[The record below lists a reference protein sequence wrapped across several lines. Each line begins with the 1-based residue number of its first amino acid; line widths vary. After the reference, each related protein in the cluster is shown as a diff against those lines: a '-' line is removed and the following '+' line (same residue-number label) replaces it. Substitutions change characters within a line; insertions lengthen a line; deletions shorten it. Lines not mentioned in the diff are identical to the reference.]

1 LIGPKRVGLLTALAF
16 GPATM
21 SPVGA
26 LDNVTIVAPGVE
38 NDLAERLRNAS
49 LLASI
54 PEEDA
59 TEVQEVLAAAR
70 AEYARMLGVLY
81 DEGYFGGVV
90 NVLVDGREAADLSP
104 LDPPGSI
111 RSIELR
117 VQPGPRYR
125 FSRAEVDPL
134 APDTELPEGFAL
146 GEPARV
152 PAIRNAVTD
161 SVSAWR
167 DAGYAKA
174 DVAAQE
180 IVARHPEQRV
190 EASIDVAP
198 GPRVQFGRFDVV
210 GNEQVREGAI
220 RRIAGFPEG
229 ERFSPERMERSA
241 RRLRDTGAFRSV
253 ALSEAED
260 LQPGDV
266 LPITAT
272 VVEEEPRRFGFGA
285 EYDSSDGALL
295 SAFWLHRN
303 LLGGA
308 ERLRFDAQVG
318 GVGSRREEGEFNQD
332 GIDASLGVAFTR
344 PATLNPDTDF
354 VIGLSASQDNEPDF
368 SSQSLAFSTGFS
380 RNIRDRFI
388 AEARVGYLYSRD
400 EDERGVTEYSLLTF
414 PLSASSD
421 RRNDQLNPTG
431 GWYAAAGAT
440 PFVGLND
447 ASGTGA
453 RLTGDG
459 RVYLGFGEDDRF
471 VAAAR
476 LQVGSIVGAEL
487 LDVPNDYRFYSG
499 GGGTVRGFEYE
510 SLGVTL
516 GDGIDSGGASFFAVS
531 GEARIG
537 VTENI
542 QGVAFVD
549 YGYVG
554 ENSFYDD
561 TGDDQVGAGL
571 GVRYVTP
578 IGPIRLDV
586 AVPVSGES
594 EADYQVYV
602 GIGQAF

>member
-1 LIGPKRVGLLTALAF
+1 MT
-16 GPATM
+16 
-21 SPVGA
+21 PVRA
-26 LDNVTIVAPGVE
+26 LDNVRFSAPGASD
-38 NDLAERLRNAS
+38 DLADRLRNAS
-49 LLASI
+49 LLISI
-54 PEEDA
+54 AGEDA
-59 TEVQEVLAAAR
+59 DEVQEVLAAAR

-81 DEGYFGGVV
+81 DEGHFGGVV
-90 NVLVDGREAADLSP
+90 NVLIDGREAADLSP
-104 LDPPGSI
+104 LDPPRAI
-111 RSIELR
+111 RQIEVQ
-117 VQPGPRYR
+117 VQPGPQYR

-134 APDTELPEGFAL
+134 APDTDLPEGFRV
-146 GEPARV
+146 GEPAQV
-152 PAIRNAVTD
+152 PAIRTAVT
-161 SVSAWR
+161 SAVGAWR
-167 DAGYAKA
+167 DAGYAKV
-174 DVAAQE
+174 DVEGQQ
-180 IVARHPEQRV
+180 IVARHPDRRV

-198 GPRVQFGRFDVV
+198 GPRVTFGRFAVT
-210 GNEQVREGAI
+210 GNDGVRQDAI

-253 ALSEAED
+253 SLTEAED

-266 LPITAT
+266 LPMTVT
-272 VVEEEPRRFGFGA
+272 VVEERPRRFGFGA
-285 EYDSSDGALL
+285 EYDTSEGARLT
-295 SAFWLHRN
+295 AFWLHRN

-308 ERLRFDAQVG
+308 ERLRFDALVG
-318 GVGSRREEGEFNQD
+318 GVGSNREEGEFNQD
-332 GIDASLGVAFTR
+332 GIDFAFGAAFTR

-354 VIGLSASQDNEPDF
+354 VIGLTAAQDSEPDF
-368 SSQSLAFSTGFS
+368 SSQSLNFTTGFS

-388 AEARVGYLYSRD
+388 ADVRVGYFYSRD
-400 EDERGVTEYSLLTF
+400 EDARGVTEYSLLTF
-414 PLSASSD
+414 PVMATTD

-431 GWYAAAGAT
+431 GWYAMAGAT

-459 RVYLGFGEDDRF
+459 RVYLGFGEEKRF

-476 LQVGSIVGAEL
+476 VQFGSIVGADL

-510 SLGVTL
+510 SLGVTI
-516 GDGIDSGGASFFAVS
+516 DGIPSGGASFFGVS

-537 VTENI
+537 VTQSI
-542 QGVAFVD
+542 QTVAFVD

-554 ENSFYDD
+554 KSAFYDD
-561 TGDDQVGAGL
+561 EGGDHIGAGL
-571 GVRYVTP
+571 GLRYVTP

-594 EADYQVYV
+594 DADFQVYV